1 MTWCDEFIIDGK
13 PRISIFNTSTEYYQ
27 FIVKMKNQSP
37 ETDEN
42 QWLNDERARFAYNQ
56 GYEDGRLFDKEH
68 TIYIENR
75 LMTEEKKRNKL
86 VELLRGK
93 GVIVDASGDDVRID
107 RY

>member
-1 MTWCDEFIIDGK
+1 
-13 PRISIFNTSTEYYQ
+13 
-27 FIVKMKNQSP
+27 
-37 ETDEN
+37 
-42 QWLNDERARFAYNQ
+42 
-56 GYEDGRLFDKEH
+56 LFDKEH